1 MRFTTFVLVLS
12 TIVATAHV
20 SAVAT
25 GSPSYSGGG
34 RQTGGGGGGSGGD
47 STGFSKR
54 HLVIPDSSLHNLL
67 RRPASIVDQRLKA
80 IWNSYRQEG
89 QQEPNTATTTARS
102 MQRKAVHDA
111 VAEFRAQLIQQ
122 VQDFVDARAVTAR
135 DVSQDIKDLVTQY
148 VDTSLE
154 TWLLSSLADSEVEE
168 QTVHHRYASEAGLR
182 ARVSIWLDGLG
193 RTLFAQVWE
202 TLAQRD
208 LVKLRSRVDHDCG
221 DHKDKSKIE
230 YDHVEDRVLSV
241 YKV

>member
-34 RQTGGGGGGSGGD
+34 RHSGGSGGGSGGD
-47 STGFSKR
+47 GNGFSKR
-54 HLVIPDSSLHNLL
+54 HLVVPDSNLHNFL
-67 RRPASIVDQRLKA
+67 RRPAGIVDQRLKA
-80 IWNSYRQEG
+80 IWNSYRQE
-89 QQEPNTATTTARS
+89 QQEPNTATATERS

-122 VQDFVDARAVTAR
+122 VQDFVDARAITAR
-135 DVSQDIKDLVTQY
+135 DISQDIKDLVTQY

-154 TWLLSSLADSEVEE
+154 TLLLSNLADSEVEE
-168 QTVHHRYASEAGLR
+168 QTVHHRHATEAGLR

-221 DHKDKSKIE
+221 DHNDKSKIE